1 MSQYNKS
8 PFKPTP
14 RLLVAGTPEY
24 VFGSYNDRV
33 GPTLGNVI
41 SDSAA
46 TTTATVVFQIVSGNA
61 PVAGS
66 LITIVGTANSAKIF
80 NVTNAAIATVSTTDA
95 GVCTVTFTI
104 ASTTQATT
112 ADGGQVIVPQPE
124 VGEALTVAGYASV
137 PVACPFNNAEME
149 NGKSITT
156 SVTLPAGNITSAT
169 VVLQGAN
176 IDLDSEY
183 QVIGRGHRSAVWRPG
198 GRLGRSGVG
207 VHARLPRGQRLRTLF
222 ARRRIASTC
231 CTAWAVS
238 PRRSRSRAQ
247 AEARSAGMGAPP
259 AITTGIGNNAAGA
272 LLASGR
278 WAEADQAAGRAGRRV
293 DPELHALP
301 PAAATRAGGRPG

>member
-61 PVAGS
+61 PVVGS

-104 ASTTQATT
+104 ASTAQGTT

-183 QVIGRGHRSAVWRPG
+183 QVIGTIFSVG
-198 GRLGRSGVG
+198 SGSG
-207 VHARLPRGQRLRTLF
+207 EWQSGEGNTQTGTL
-222 ARRRIASTC
+222 
-231 CTAWAVS
+231 
-238 PRRSRSRAQ
+238 
-247 AEARSAGMGAPP
+247 
-259 AITTGIGNNAAGA
+259 AAGSVN
-272 LLASGR
+272 LDNFRFLRMQVTNLTGTGTIIGKI
-278 WAEADQAAGRAGRRV
+278 EI
-293 DPELHALP
+293 
-301 PAAATRAGGRPG
+301 